1 MNNHYNPNLKEFA
14 CELRN
19 ETVSRAEK
27 YLWKAG
33 LRSKQ
38 LGVKFKRQRPIHN
51 FIVDFFS
58 AEIGLIIEIDGSSH
72 DAKGAY
78 DRYRQ
83 DKLEVSGYTVIRFQ
97 EGEVIHRYP
106 DVEDKIRRAIEVLTD
121 RRECKPL

>member
-1 MNNHYNPNLKEFA
+1 MNNHYNNQLKTYA
-14 CELRN
+14 SELRT

-33 LRSKQ
+33 LSRKK
-38 LGVKFKRQRPIHN
+38 LGVGFKRQRPIDR

-58 AEIGLIIEIDGSSH
+58 AEIKLIIEIDGNSH
-72 DAKGAY
+72 FTKGDY

-83 DKLEVSGYTVIRFQ
+83 DRLESLGYTIIRFQ

-106 DVEDKIRRAIEVLTD
+106 DVENKIIRAIEVLQS
-121 RRECKPL
+121 RK